1 MSLLIILASAC
12 LAWCYPL
19 QTFISALVAFLIWP
33 SNPKPLF
40 GIYNQ
45 PGKMHNSIKY
55 SDRQNNRGNK
65 NWPPS
70 MKVKKLEF
78 YGNKSGLKGCK
89 WASLNV
95 PGTESPLS
103 HPLFGLDDF
112 PFPIIGPLG

>member
-45 PGKMHNSIKY
+45 PGKMHNSIIEV
-55 SDRQNNRGNK
+55 NRHLVIIGR
-65 NWPPS
+65 
-70 MKVKKLEF
+70 VELE
-78 YGNKSGLKGCK
+78 
-89 WASLNV
+89 
-95 PGTESPLS
+95 E
-103 HPLFGLDDF
+103 F
-112 PFPIIGPLG
+112 PFPIKGPLG